1 MAYPKN
7 VERWRSTALAELS
20 KFQIPLPVELIL
32 SVIERESAGIA
43 GDVNQKSGA
52 SGLMQIMP
60 IALTD
65 YNQRH
70 GTKYTMADMRG
81 DDPLSAQRQVEVGVA
96 TVGHFWRS
104 AYRYLSDRYGSQSAV
119 PIEELARI
127 ADLFFAAGPGAT
139 QNRLDKI
146 SAPFWENVQKAYPT
160 WNALPHPRH
169 VLKEPKP
176 WNLPAIQAWLDASH
190 PKKKTTT

>member
-1 MAYPKN
+1 MGYPQN

-32 SVIERESAGIA
+32 SVIERESTGKA
-43 GDVNQKSGA
+43 GDVNEQSGA

-81 DDPLSAQRQVEVGVA
+81 TDPISAQRQIEVGVA

-104 AYRYLSDRYGSQSAV
+104 AYHYLSDRYGQQSPV

-127 ADLFFAAGPGAT
+127 ADLYFAAGPGAT
-139 QNRLDKI
+139 QNRLDEI
-146 SAPFWENVQKAYPT
+146 NAPFWQNVQAAYPT

-176 WNLPAIQAWLDASH
+176 WNLPAIQIWLDSH
-190 PKKKTTT
+190 PKKKTI